1 LIQVNYVGYRTYT
14 FEHGQGRG
22 KVVASRKAPIS
33 IFKRRIASMQNTRI
47 FAALALAGALLIAP
61 GGNVRAGAISPAGVS
76 RIDGLSVI
84 EFVQDKKKSE
94 TVKQKVTRIWR
105 NLTGYKFD
113 VGCPAFPFALSVTSC
128 TATGKNREDARA
140 KCQSQHAFC
149 QIRDANR

>member
-1 LIQVNYVGYRTYT
+1 
-14 FEHGQGRG
+14 
-22 KVVASRKAPIS
+22 
-33 IFKRRIASMQNTRI
+33 MQNTRI

-61 GGNVRAGAISPAGVS
+61 SGNVRAGAISPAGVS
-76 RIDGLSVI
+76 RVDGLSVI

-94 TVKQKVTRIWR
+94 IVKQKVTRIWR

-113 VGCPAFPFALSVTSC
+113 VACPAFPFAFSVTSC
-128 TATGKNREDARA
+128 TASGKNREDARA